1 MTDAEVIGI
10 INDSMVKEF
19 ELEPE
24 DMTPEAHLIDDLEL
38 DSLDF
43 VDLVVV
49 LQSAFKVNLRDDPKI
64 REIRTLGELHAVVL
78 ENKKQLEKEKQQ

>member
-1 MTDAEVIGI
+1 MTDAEVIEI

>member
-1 MTDAEVIGI
+1 MTNAEAIGI

-19 ELEPE
+19 ELDPE
-24 DMTPEAHLIDDLEL
+24 LMTPEAHLVKDLEM

-49 LQSAFKVNLRDDPKI
+49 LQEAFGIKLRNDSSV
-64 REIRTLGELHAVVL
+64 REINTLGDLHDLVL
-78 ENKKQLEKEKQQ
+78 QKKRQLEAEKK

>member
-1 MTDAEVIGI
+1 MTDAEAIGI

-19 ELEPE
+19 ELDPE
-24 DMTPEAHLIDDLEL
+24 MMTPEAHLVKDLEM

-49 LQSAFKVNLRDDPKI
+49 LQEAFGIKLRNDSSV
-64 REIRTLGELHAVVL
+64 REINTLGDLHDLVL
-78 ENKKQLEKEKQQ
+78 QKKRQLEAEKK

>member
-1 MTDAEVIGI
+1 MTDAEAIGI

-19 ELEPE
+19 ELGPE
-24 DMTPEAHLIDDLEL
+24 MMTPEAHLVKDLEM

-49 LQSAFKVNLRDDPKI
+49 LQEAFGIKLRNDSSV
-64 REIRTLGELHAVVL
+64 REINTLGDLHDLVL
-78 ENKKQLEKEKQQ
+78 QKKRQLEAEKK

>member
-1 MTDAEVIGI
+1 MTDAEAIGI

-19 ELEPE
+19 ELDPE
-24 DMTPEAHLIDDLEL
+24 TMIPEAHLVKDLEM

-49 LQSAFKVNLRDDPKI
+49 LQEAFGIKLRNDSSV
-64 REIRTLGELHAVVL
+64 REINTLGDLHDLVL
-78 ENKKQLEKEKQQ
+78 QKKRQLEAEKK

>member
-1 MTDAEVIGI
+1 MTDAEAIGI

-19 ELEPE
+19 ELDPE
-24 DMTPEAHLIDDLEL
+24 MMTPEAHLVKDLEM

-49 LQSAFKVNLRDDPKI
+49 LQEAFGIKLRNDSSV
-64 REIRTLGELHAVVL
+64 REINTLGDLHDLVL
-78 ENKKQLEKEKQQ
+78 EKKRKLEAEKK

>member
-10 INDSMVKEF
+10 INDSMIKEF

-24 DMTPEAHLIDDLEL
+24 AMTPEAHLINDLEL

-64 REIRTLGELHAVVL
+64 RQISTLGDLHAVVL
-78 ENKKQLEKEKQQ
+78 ENKKQLEKEKQE

>member
-1 MTDAEVIGI
+1 MTDAEIIGI
-10 INDSMVKEF
+10 INDSMIKEF

-24 DMTPEAHLIDDLEL
+24 DMKPEAHLIDDLEL

-64 REIRTLGELHAVVL
+64 REIRTLGDLHAVVL
-78 ENKKQLEKEKQQ
+78 ENKKQLEKE

>member
-1 MTDAEVIGI
+1 MTDAEAIGI

-19 ELEPE
+19 ELDPE
-24 DMTPEAHLIDDLEL
+24 LMTPEAHLVKDLEM

-49 LQSAFKVNLRDDPKI
+49 LQEAFGIKLRNDSSVK
-64 REIRTLGELHAVVL
+64 EINTLGDLHDLVL
-78 ENKKQLEKEKQQ
+78 QKKRQLEAEKK

>member
-10 INDSMVKEF
+10 INDSMIKEF

-24 DMTPEAHLIDDLEL
+24 AMTPEAHLINDLEL

-64 REIRTLGELHAVVL
+64 RQISILGDLHAVVL
-78 ENKKQLEKEKQQ
+78 ENKKQLEKEKQE